1 MNNNFVFI
9 NDAFFQAEHSAILI
23 KDLSV
28 QRGYGIFD
36 FFKTVNSKPV
46 FLDDH
51 LDRFYYSA
59 AQMHLQVGLSRS
71 QLKEILAEL
80 MKRNNLP
87 DSGIRITL
95 TGGYSEDGYNL
106 AEKPNLIITQNS
118 FAINQQAINKGIK
131 LVTYNYQRQLSHIKT
146 LDYLTAI
153 WLQPYIKEH
162 AAEDVLYHNNG
173 ALRECPRANFFLVT
187 AANEVLTAGESILK
201 GITRKNILNLVQTDI
216 LVAERAITLD
226 DLATAKEAFITS
238 TTKNIM
244 PVTSID
250 GKNIG
255 NGTIGPVTSK
265 LQELLRQKA
274 STATGI

>member
-1 MNNNFVFI
+1 MNSNFVFI
-9 NDAFFQAEHSAILI
+9 NDAFFQSEHSAILI

-59 AQMHLQVGLSRS
+59 AQMHLQVGLSRA

-80 MKRNNLP
+80 MERNNLP

-118 FAINQQAINKGIK
+118 FTVNQQAINKGIK

-173 ALRECPRANFFLVT
+173 ALRECPRANFFLIT
-187 AANEVLTAGESILK
+187 AADEVLTAGESILK
-201 GITRKNILNLVQTDI
+201 GVTRKNILNLAQTDI

-226 DLATAKEAFITS
+226 DLASAKEAFITS

-244 PVTSID
+244 PVTGID

-255 NGTIGPVTSK
+255 NGTIGPLTSK
-265 LQELLRQKA
+265 LQELLKQKA
-274 STATGI
+274 STATGM

>member
-1 MNNNFVFI
+1 MNSNFVFI
-9 NDAFFQAEHSAILI
+9 NDAFFQSEHSAILI

-59 AQMHLQVGLSRS
+59 AQMHLQVGLSRA

-80 MKRNNLP
+80 MERNNLP

-118 FAINQQAINKGIK
+118 FTVNQQAINKGIK

-187 AANEVLTAGESILK
+187 AADEVLTAGESILK
-201 GITRKNILNLVQTDI
+201 GVTRKNILNLAETDI

-226 DLATAKEAFITS
+226 DLASAKEAFITS

-244 PVTSID
+244 PVTGID

-255 NGTIGPVTSK
+255 NGTIGPLTSK
-265 LQELLRQKA
+265 LQELLKQKA
-274 STATGI
+274 STATGM

>member
-1 MNNNFVFI
+1 MSSNFVFI
-9 NDAFFQAEHSAILI
+9 NDAFFQASQSAILV

-36 FFKTVNSKPV
+36 FFKTVNNRPI

-59 AQMHLQVGLSRS
+59 AQMHLQVSQSRA
-71 QLKEILAEL
+71 QLKEILKEL
-80 MKRNNLP
+80 MKLNNMP

-95 TGGYSEDGYNL
+95 TGGYSADGYNL
-106 AEKPNLIITQNS
+106 AEQPNLIITQNS
-118 FAINQQAINKGIK
+118 FSIHQHAIDKGIK

-153 WLQPYIKEH
+153 WLQPLIKEN

-187 AANEVLTAGESILK
+187 ANNEVLTAGDGILK
-201 GITRKNILNLVQTDI
+201 GITRKNILSLPQTEI
-216 LVAERAITLD
+216 PIIEKEITLD
-226 DLATAKEAFITS
+226 ELAGAKEAFITS

-244 PVTSID
+244 PVTTID
-250 GKNIG
+250 GKSIG
-255 NGTIGPVTSK
+255 NGKLGPLTSK
-265 LQELLRQKA
+265 LQELLKIKA
-274 STATGI
+274 S